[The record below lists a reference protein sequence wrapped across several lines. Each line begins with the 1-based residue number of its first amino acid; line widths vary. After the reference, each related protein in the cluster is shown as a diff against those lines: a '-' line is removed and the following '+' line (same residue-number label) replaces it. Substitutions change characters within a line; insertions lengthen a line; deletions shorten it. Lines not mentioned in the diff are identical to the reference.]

1 MRRVRCCE
9 VAHLHFF
16 LGGEDGYSALYII
29 RWKSLSLCCLIV
41 FVVAAWSGWLRL
53 YLEKSIPDG
62 VSDRFL
68 WSK

>member
-1 MRRVRCCE
+1 MDI
-9 VAHLHFF
+9 AP
-16 LGGEDGYSALYII
+16 LYII

-53 YLEKSIPDG
+53 YLEKSIPGG